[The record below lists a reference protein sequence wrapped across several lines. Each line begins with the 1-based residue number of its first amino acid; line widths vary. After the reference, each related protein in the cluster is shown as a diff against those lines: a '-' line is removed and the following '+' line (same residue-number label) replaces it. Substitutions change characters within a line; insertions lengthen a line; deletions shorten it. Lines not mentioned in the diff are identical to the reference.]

1 MDRMS
6 TMGLFSLIED
16 FPRKNEE
23 EACNINFV
31 NSSISL
37 TFANLWCVK
46 TYICVTQKCKTI
58 GDNKW
63 LECPSF

>member
-31 NSSISL
+31 NSSMIYQ
-37 TFANLWCVK
+37 FNFCKFVVCQNLYFCHSK
-46 TYICVTQKCKTI
+46 M
-58 GDNKW
+58 
-63 LECPSF
+63 